1 MISILPRQP
10 GDPLGIEDWLFLLS
24 IIAGLLILV
33 FIVFPAI
40 NAIMT
45 PAPDQIV
52 RFYANGTA
60 LLGNGT
66 LINLSNIKAIY

>member
-1 MISILPRQP
+1 MGILPRQP
-10 GDPLGIEDWLFLLS
+10 GDPLGIEDWLFILS
-24 IIAGLLILV
+24 IIAGILIMV
-33 FIVFPAI
+33 FAVFPTI

-45 PAPDQIV
+45 PEPDVVI

-66 LINLSNIKAIY
+66 LINISWVKVIY